1 MNSKSMEVDNLGFL
15 DKIKQGATEV
25 GKQAQLAVEVNRLK
39 LQISGKQS
47 EKEKQYSQIGEMVY
61 MKCKDEVLRQVP
73 ELEKQYKHIEALE
86 EEIAVLEKK
95 LNDFK
100 GLGCCSQCNEPID
113 TNVKF
118 CSKCGAAQ

>member
-1 MNSKSMEVDNLGFL
+1 LGFL

-47 EKEKQYSQIGEMVY
+47 EKAKQYTQIGEAVY

-73 ELEKQYKHIEALE
+73 ELGEQCKQIEALE

-113 TNVKF
+113 ANVKF

>member
-1 MNSKSMEVDNLGFL
+1 M
-15 DKIKQGATEV
+15 
-25 GKQAQLAVEVNRLK
+25 
-39 LQISGKQS
+39 
-47 EKEKQYSQIGEMVY
+47 
-61 MKCKDEVLRQVP
+61 P

-113 TNVKF
+113 ANVKF